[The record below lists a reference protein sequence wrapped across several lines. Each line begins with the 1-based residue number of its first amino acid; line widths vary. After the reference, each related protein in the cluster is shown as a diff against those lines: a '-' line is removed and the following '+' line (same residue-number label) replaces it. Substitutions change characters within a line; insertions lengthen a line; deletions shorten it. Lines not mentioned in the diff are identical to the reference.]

1 MISIQPTQHLTGVTV
16 SGDVHDF
23 QELYDAL
30 HAIVGQESEYPNY
43 DAVRLRVLGV
53 CYDIR
58 HAIMGNRG
66 AKHVPNGLD
75 RDGMRFLS
83 ITGSEMNIYLTFEVL
98 LPEMMFVS
106 YALNDFIHLF
116 ERNNKTHAWNST
128 SMAVRKFQSTFA
140 TCLEETLPEKKFAQ
154 LKKYFMPSNR
164 WDLTKYEGY
173 MTQYVDMLNI
183 KFIHMDQEKREK
195 NISIFAKRLAEKDH
209 RYMQVFH
216 EIHAVAREN
225 GVHSDEILPI
235 EQYPDDY
242 EW

>member
-1 MISIQPTQHLTGVTV
+1 MISIQPTHRLTGVTV

-30 HAIVGQESEYPNY
+30 HTVVGEEGEYPNY
-43 DAVRLRVLGV
+43 DAVRIRVLGV

-75 RDGMRFLS
+75 RDGMRYLS
-83 ITGSEMNIYLTFEVL
+83 ITGSDMNIYLTFEVL

-128 SMAVRKFQSTFA
+128 SMAVRKFQSAFA
-140 TCLEETLPEKKFAQ
+140 TCLEDTLTEKKFAQ
-154 LKKYFMPSNR
+154 LKKYFLSSSLWNIS
-164 WDLTKYEGY
+164 KYDGY
-173 MTQYVDMLNI
+173 MTQYVDMFNI
-183 KFIHMDQEKREK
+183 KFIEMDRDKR
-195 NISIFAKRLAEKDH
+195 
-209 RYMQVFH
+209 
-216 EIHAVAREN
+216 
-225 GVHSDEILPI
+225 G
-235 EQYPDDY
+235 
-242 EW
+242 